1 MTAKKTTSKTTPKT
15 GKVFILDTSVILHDP
30 GCIYNFEK
38 NDVILPIHVLEKLD
52 NLKKDP
58 NYNQA
63 IEFCRTLDNLTN
75 DHIFNGG
82 VSLGPKH
89 GKLKV
94 LLSVELDE
102 KVKNN
107 LGAQNTDAQTISLAK
122 SLQKEFP
129 NKKIIIVSK
138 NPVSRLKAKSL
149 SVIAQDYMFDR
160 VSDIA
165 FLSQDVEIRNVDSKT
180 IDSMYLK
187 ASSFEYKMD
196 KARHNQNFILKSDKQ
211 TALVRYTGNHVRIIH
226 KDKMNFMGIKPLN
239 TGQAFFFDA
248 LLDPNVEIITAEGL
262 AGSGK
267 TLLPVAFAL
276 HQLIREKEHKKIM
289 YTRKTIE
296 VGGYTMGFIPGGVD
310 EKIDPYMQGMKD
322 NLEIIFKECPKEKSA
337 IELLQRE
344 KRFDT
349 FATGYTR
356 GITIPDA
363 FIIIEEAQNLRPL
376 EAKTLISRAG
386 KGTKIIL
393 LGDNT
398 QIDDPYLDKY
408 SNGFTHTIK
417 RFIERPEH
425 VHIRLEECERSNL
438 AKLAAELL

>member
-1 MTAKKTTSKTTPKT
+1 
-15 GKVFILDTSVILHDP
+15 
-30 GCIYNFEK
+30 
-38 NDVILPIHVLEKLD
+38 
-52 NLKKDP
+52 
-58 NYNQA
+58 
-63 IEFCRTLDNLTN
+63 
-75 DHIFNGG
+75 
-82 VSLGPKH
+82 
-89 GKLKV
+89 
-94 LLSVELDE
+94 
-102 KVKNN
+102 
-107 LGAQNTDAQTISLAK
+107 
-122 SLQKEFP
+122 
-129 NKKIIIVSK
+129 
-138 NPVSRLKAKSL
+138 
-149 SVIAQDYMFDR
+149 
-160 VSDIA
+160 
-165 FLSQDVEIRNVDSKT
+165 
-180 IDSMYLK
+180 MYLK

-363 FIIIEEAQNLRPL
+363 FIIIDEAQNLRPL